1 MADLTLKAGTPTG
14 NPPTG
19 YIKLFIGDDGKLTG
33 RDSTGA
39 SVLVLGGSN
48 TGDQT
53 ITLTSDVTGSGT
65 GSFAATIAAG
75 AVTNAKQAQM
85 AALTLKGNAGGSA
98 AMPSDLTVAQART
111 LLGAGS
117 GNGLDADSVDGQH
130 AAAFAAAAHSHVP
143 GDVASIASGT
153 VLGRATAGTGPAA
166 ALSAPM
172 LGLVTA
178 ADAPTARTTLGL
190 GTAATA
196 NTGAGNNLDADS
208 VDGVHAATLQAGN
221 FRSLVT
227 NGCCRVSHRASKA
240 LSTSWQTGPVDLIAV
255 AAGGTVSAGTIV
267 QASGVTQLSKSGY
280 ACQVQ
285 SATLTGVGTIS
296 WRHRIEARNA
306 IALANGAAMV
316 TARTYHDVGV
326 SVTYSLTVNKPTA
339 ADNFASVTQ
348 IATGTVS
355 VANATNADLSLA
367 IANLGDCSYGL
378 EIIISAAC
386 GAITTKNFYLG
397 DLQLMAGS
405 LALPMAPR
413 PMATE
418 TLLVAR
424 YLRPCAGLIGK
435 ANSAS
440 NMQIVLS
447 HPDMRVAPSYE
458 ATSAMAFT
466 DAVAADFVQ
475 SQASVTTVHDATAHN
490 GRISCGFF
498 SGLTSGT
505 VMLQKGTGGTILAS
519 SEL

>member
-1 MADLTLKAGTPTG
+1 M
-14 NPPTG
+14 
-19 YIKLFIGDDGKLTG
+19 
-33 RDSTGA
+33 
-39 SVLVLGGSN
+39 
-48 TGDQT
+48 
-53 ITLTSDVTGSGT
+53 
-65 GSFAATIAAG
+65 
-75 AVTNAKQAQM
+75 
-85 AALTLKGNAGGSA
+85 
-98 AMPSDLTVAQART
+98 
-111 LLGAGS
+111 LGAGS
-117 GNGLDADSVDGQH
+117 GNGFDADTVDGLH
-130 AAAFAAAAHSHVP
+130 AAAFAAAAHTHVP

-153 VLGRATAGTGPAA
+153 VLGRTTAGTGPAA

-178 ADAPTARTTLGL
+178 ADMPTARTTLGL

-255 AAGGTVSAGTIV
+255 AAGTIV

-285 SATLTGVGTIS
+285 SATLIGAGTIS

-306 IALANGAAMV
+306 GSVANGAAMI
-316 TARTYHDVGV
+316 TARTYHDVGI
-326 SVTYSLTVNKPTA
+326 SVTYTITVNTPTA

-367 IANLGDCSYGL
+367 VGAMGDCSNGI

-397 DLQLMAGS
+397 DLQLVAGS
-405 LALPMAPR
+405 LALPMMLR
-413 PMATE
+413 PVAVE
-418 TLLVAR
+418 LALVAR
-424 YLRPCAGLIGK
+424 TLRPCVGLFGK
-435 ANSAS
+435 ANSTTNIQA
-440 NMQIVLS
+440 VVA
-447 HPDMRVAPSYE
+447 HPDMRTTPAYE
-458 ATSAMAFT
+458 ATAALACSDGVSTDFT
-466 DAVAADFVQ
+466 Q
-475 SQASVTTVHDATAHN
+475 SQISVATVEANANN
-490 GRISCGFF
+490 GRVNLGYFT
-498 SGLTSGT
+498 GLTSGT
-505 VMLQKGTGGTILAS
+505 VMLQKGSGGTILAS
-519 SEL
+519 AEL

>member
-1 MADLTLKAGTPTG
+1 MADLTLKAGTPAG
-14 NPPTG
+14 NPPAG
-19 YIKLFIGDDGKLTG
+19 YLKLFISDDGRLTG
-33 RDSTGA
+33 RDATGA
-39 SVLVLGGSN
+39 STMALSGVN
-48 TGDQT
+48 TGDQ
-53 ITLTSDVTGSGT
+53 GHYR
-65 GSFAATIAAG
+65 
-75 AVTNAKQAQM
+75 N
-85 AALTLKGNAGGSA
+85 
-98 AMPSDLTVAQART
+98 
-111 LLGAGS
+111 
-117 GNGLDADSVDGQH
+117 
-130 AAAFAAAAHSHVP
+130 
-143 GDVASIASGT
+143 
-153 VLGRATAGTGPAA
+153 
-166 ALSAPM
+166 
-172 LGLVTA
+172 LVI
-178 ADAPTARTTLGL
+178 
-190 GTAATA
+190 
-196 NTGAGNNLDADS
+196 
-208 VDGVHAATLQAGN
+208 
-221 FRSLVT
+221 

-255 AAGGTVSAGTIV
+255 VAGGTVTGGTIV
-267 QASGVTQLSKSGY
+267 QASGVTQLAKSGY

-285 SATLTGVGTIS
+285 SATLTGAGTVS

-306 IALANGAAMV
+306 GAIANGAAMV
-316 TARTYHDVGV
+316 TARTYHDVG
-326 SVTYSLTVNKPTA
+326 SAVTYTLTVNKPTT

-355 VANATNADLSLA
+355 VANAINADLSLV

-378 EIIISAAC
+378 EILISAAC
-386 GAITTKNFYLG
+386 GAISSKNLYLG
-397 DLQLMAGS
+397 DLQLVAGS

-418 TLLVAR
+418 TMLVAR

-458 ATSAMAFT
+458 ATVAVAFT

-505 VMLQKGTGGTILAS
+505 VMLQKGSGGTILAS

>member
-1 MADLTLKAGTPTG
+1 MADLTLKSGTPTG
-14 NPPTG
+14 NPPAG
-19 YIKLFIGDDGKLTG
+19 YIKLFIGDDGRLTG

-39 SVLVLGGSN
+39 STLALSGVN

-53 ITLTSDVTGSGT
+53 ITLTGDVTGSGS

-75 AVTNAKQAQM
+75 SVSNAKQAQM
-85 AALTLKGNAGGSA
+85 PALTLKGNASGSA
-98 AMPSDLTVAQART
+98 AAPSDLTIAQART

-117 GNGLDADSVDGQH
+117 GNGFDADTVDGQH

-143 GDVASIASGT
+143 ADVASIASGT
-153 VLGRATAGTGPAA
+153 VLGRTTGGTGPAA

-172 LGLVTA
+172 LGLITA
-178 ADAPTARTTLGL
+178 ADAPTARTSLGL

-267 QASGVTQLSKSGY
+267 QASGVTSLSKSGY

-285 SATLTGVGTIS
+285 SATLTGAGTIS

-326 SVTYSLTVNKPTA
+326 SVTYTITVNKPTA
-339 ADNFASVTQ
+339 ADNFSSVTQ

-367 IANLGDCSYGL
+367 VGAMGDCSNGI
-378 EIIISAAC
+378 EIITSAAC

-397 DLQLMAGS
+397 DLQLVAGS
-405 LALPMAPR
+405 LALPMMLR
-413 PMATE
+413 PVAVE
-418 TLLVAR
+418 LALVAR
-424 YLRPCAGLIGK
+424 YLRPCVGLFGK
-435 ANSAS
+435 ANSTTNIQA
-440 NMQIVLS
+440 VVS
-447 HPDMRVAPSYE
+447 HPDMRTTPAYE
-458 ATSAMAFT
+458 ATAALVCSDGISTDFT
-466 DAVAADFVQ
+466 Q
-475 SQASVTTVHDATAHN
+475 SQISVATVEANVNN
-490 GRISCGFF
+490 GRVNLGYFT
-498 SGLTSGT
+498 GLTSGT

-519 SEL
+519 AEL

>member
-14 NPPTG
+14 NPPAG
-19 YIKLFIGDDGKLTG
+19 YVKLFISDDGRLTG

-39 SVLVLGGSN
+39 SIMALSGVN
-48 TGDQT
+48 TGDQ
-53 ITLTSDVTGSGT
+53 GHYR
-65 GSFAATIAAG
+65 
-75 AVTNAKQAQM
+75 N
-85 AALTLKGNAGGSA
+85 
-98 AMPSDLTVAQART
+98 
-111 LLGAGS
+111 
-117 GNGLDADSVDGQH
+117 
-130 AAAFAAAAHSHVP
+130 
-143 GDVASIASGT
+143 
-153 VLGRATAGTGPAA
+153 
-166 ALSAPM
+166 
-172 LGLVTA
+172 LVI
-178 ADAPTARTTLGL
+178 
-190 GTAATA
+190 
-196 NTGAGNNLDADS
+196 
-208 VDGVHAATLQAGN
+208 
-221 FRSLVT
+221 

-255 AAGGTVSAGTIV
+255 AAGGTVGGGTIL
-267 QASGVTQLSKSGY
+267 QASGVTQLAKSGY

-285 SATLTGVGTIS
+285 STTLTGAGTIS

-306 IALANGAAMV
+306 GSVANGAAMV
-316 TARTYHDVGV
+316 TARTYHDVG
-326 SVTYSLTVNKPTA
+326 SAVTYTLTVNKPTA
-339 ADNFASVTQ
+339 ADTFSSVTQ

-355 VANATNADLSLA
+355 VANAINADLSLSVS
-367 IANLGDCSYGL
+367 NLGDCSNGL
-378 EIIISAAC
+378 EIIITAAC
-386 GAITTKNFYLG
+386 GAISSKNLYLG
-397 DLQLMAGS
+397 DLQLVAGS

-447 HPDMRVAPSYE
+447 HPDMRVVPSYE
-458 ATSAMAFT
+458 TTGAMAFT

-505 VMLQKGTGGTILAS
+505 VMLQKGSGGTILAS
-519 SEL
+519 AEL